1 MGVQAIMFKKRTREY
16 APNTAANGISPNFV
30 HSLDSA
36 HLCLT
41 INAYQGDIL
50 PIHDSFGTH
59 PCDVPELHRAIRE
72 TFIQMYSKD
81 VFKEL
86 FEYNGLPTDNLPQYG
101 KLDLN
106 VVLES
111 EFMFC

>member
-1 MGVQAIMFKKRTREY
+1 M
-16 APNTAANGISPNFV
+16 
-30 HSLDSA
+30 
-36 HLCLT
+36 
-41 INAYQGDIL
+41 
-50 PIHDSFGTH
+50 
-59 PCDVPELHRAIRE
+59 PELHRILRE

-106 VVLES
+106 EVLES

>member
-1 MGVQAIMFKKRTREY
+1 M
-16 APNTAANGISPNFV
+16 
-30 HSLDSA
+30 
-36 HLCLT
+36 T
-41 INAYQGDIL
+41 INEYQGDIL

-59 PCDVPELHRAIRE
+59 PCDVPELHRILRE